1 LISYIEMKHRVFT
14 IFELLAVV
22 AIISIL
28 IALGQVSNYKI
39 HKILDLQKKLN
50 NQKEYNEIFYHQG

>member
-1 LISYIEMKHRVFT
+1 MKQRIFT
-14 IFELLAVV
+14 IIELLVVV

-28 IALGQVSNYKI
+28 IALGHVSDYKI

>member
-1 LISYIEMKHRVFT
+1 MKHRVFT